1 MELKL
6 RIDCSMCIGSYGST
20 MNYNSEQNIHGKLLS
35 CTSESMLHGVV
46 GRAPAA
52 VRARRPRHAPPLRR

>member
-1 MELKL
+1 MKLKL
-6 RIDCSMCIGSYGST
+6 IDSYGST
-20 MNYNSEQNIHGKLLS
+20 MNYNSEQNIHGECWRS
-35 CTSESMLHGVV
+35 VTCSGTSESMLHGVV